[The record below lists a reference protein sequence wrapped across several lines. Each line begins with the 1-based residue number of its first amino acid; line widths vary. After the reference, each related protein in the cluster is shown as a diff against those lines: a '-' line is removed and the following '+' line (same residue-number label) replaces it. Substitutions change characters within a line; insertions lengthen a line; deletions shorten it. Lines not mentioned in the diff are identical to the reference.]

1 MHGAWLNY
9 RSMTADPSLKE
20 QKLKPGT
27 VKRIFSFA
35 KPYQVSIYVYLAT
48 VVVDAALIVA
58 TPLLLKK
65 LIDDGVMPKD
75 SSVVTQLAFFVAL
88 IAVADAAFNM
98 LGRYFSSRIGEG
110 LIYDLRSLVF
120 AHVQKQSIAFF
131 TRTQTG
137 ALISRI
143 NSDVI
148 GAQQA
153 FTSTLSGL
161 VSNVVSLLLV
171 GITMLILS
179 WQITIFSLLM
189 LPLFL
194 IPTKWVGRRLQS
206 LTRESFTLNSEMS
219 STMTER
225 FNVSGAMLV
234 SLYGQPLREEAGFR
248 VRARRVADI
257 GIKTAML
264 NRLFFIALTSVAA
277 IATAIAY
284 GIGGHLAINGGLT
297 VGTLLAITALLARLY
312 GPLTA
317 LSNVRID
324 VMTSLVS
331 FERVFEVLDLEPMVK
346 DRSGAIALK
355 SSKGK
360 IEFKNVDFSY
370 PNAQEISLA
379 SLESV
384 AKAETVTSGIV
395 LKGLTFTVEP
405 GTTTA
410 LVGPS
415 GAGKTTISALIPR
428 LYDVTGGSIKIDGND
443 IRDVTLESLRNSIGV
458 VMQDA
463 HLFHETIVENLR
475 YAKQD
480 ATQDQM
486 QSACEAAQIWDLIKS
501 LPNGF
506 ETMVGERGHRLSGGE
521 KQRLAIARLL
531 LKSPS
536 IVILDEATAHL
547 DSENEQLVHAALSH
561 ALKGRT
567 SIVIAHR
574 LSTVREADQILVL
587 DKGVIV
593 EQGKHDELIA
603 RGGLYSEL
611 KFCHKRSIHQRIA
624 TAARRPYEDHRLTQV
639 IAQGQQELIAGG
651 IHLLSRCNIFQF
663 LVEIG
668 HLIY

>member
-1 MHGAWLNY
+1 MSMHAAWMTH
-9 RSMTADPSLKE
+9 RSMTADPSVKE

-35 KPYQVSIYVYLAT
+35 RPYRTNIIIYLAT
-48 VVVDAALIVA
+48 VVVDAGLIVA
-58 TPLLLKK
+58 TPLLLKR
-65 LIDDGVMPKD
+65 LIDEGVIPKD
-75 SSVVTQLAFFVAL
+75 PSVVTNLAILVGLLA
-88 IAVADAAFNM
+88 IADAAINM

-153 FTSTLSGL
+153 FTATLSGV
-161 VSNVVSLLLV
+161 VSNVVSLFLV
-171 GITMLILS
+171 TITMLILS
-179 WQITIFSLLM
+179 WQITIFSLLL
-189 LPLFL
+189 LPVFL

-206 LTRESFTLNSEMS
+206 LTRESFGVNAEMS

-234 SLYGQPLREEAGFR
+234 ALYGEPDREREYFR
-248 VRARRVADI
+248 SRARRVADI
-257 GIKTAML
+257 GIKMAML

-277 IATAIAY
+277 IATAFAY
-284 GIGGHLAINGGLT
+284 GIGGHLAIEGGVT

-346 DRSGAIALK
+346 NRDNAVILK
-355 SSKGK
+355 TSDPR
-360 IEFKNVDFSY
+360 IEFKNVNFSY
-370 PNAQEISLA
+370 PRAEEISLA
-379 SLESV
+379 SLESA
-384 AKAETVTSGIV
+384 AKAETVQSGQV
-395 LKGLTFTVEP
+395 LRDLSFVAAP
-405 GTTTA
+405 GTMTA

-415 GAGKTTISALIPR
+415 GAGKTTISALLPR
-428 LYDVTGGSIKIDGND
+428 LYDVTDGSISIDGHD
-443 IRDVTLESLRNSIGV
+443 IRDLTLESLRDSIGV

-463 HLFHETIVENLR
+463 HLFHETIAENLR

-480 ATQDQM
+480 ATEEEMIQ
-486 QSACEAAQIWDLIKS
+486 ACKSAQIWTLIES
-501 LPNGF
+501 LPNRF

-531 LKSPS
+531 LKSPAV
-536 IVILDEATAHL
+536 VILDEATAHL
-547 DSENEQLVHAALSH
+547 DSENEQLVHAALQT
-561 ALKGRT
+561 ALEGRT

-574 LSTVREADQILVL
+574 LSTVRDADQILVL
-587 DKGVIV
+587 EKGSIV
-593 EQGKHDELIA
+593 ERGTHDELVSK
-603 RGGLYSEL
+603 GGLYSEL
-611 KFCHKRSIHQRIA
+611 YNRQDL
-624 TAARRPYEDHRLTQV
+624 TGAA
-639 IAQGQQELIAGG
+639 
-651 IHLLSRCNIFQF
+651 N
-663 LVEIG
+663 
-668 HLIY
+668 

>member
-1 MHGAWLNY
+1 
-9 RSMTADPSLKE
+9 LK
-20 QKLKPGT
+20 
-27 VKRIFSFA
+27 R
-35 KPYQVSIYVYLAT
+35 
-48 VVVDAALIVA
+48 
-58 TPLLLKK
+58 
-65 LIDDGVMPKD
+65 LIDEGVIPKD
-75 SSVVTQLAFFVAL
+75 PSVVTNLAILVGLLA
-88 IAVADAAFNM
+88 IADAGFNM

-153 FTSTLSGL
+153 FTATLSGV
-161 VSNVVSLLLV
+161 VSNVVSLVLV
-171 GITMLILS
+171 TITMLILS
-179 WQITIFSLLM
+179 WQITIFSLLL
-189 LPLFL
+189 LPVFL

-206 LTRESFTLNSEMS
+206 LTRESFGVNAEMS

-234 SLYGQPLREEAGFR
+234 ALYGEPDREREYFR
-248 VRARRVADI
+248 SRARRVADI
-257 GIKTAML
+257 GIKMAML

-277 IATAIAY
+277 IATAFAY
-284 GIGGHLAINGGLT
+284 GIGGHLAIEGGVT

-346 DRSGAIALK
+346 NRDNAVVLK
-355 SSKGK
+355 TTEPR
-360 IEFKNVDFSY
+360 IEFKNVNFSY
-370 PNAQEISLA
+370 PRAEEISLA
-379 SLESV
+379 SLESA
-384 AKAETVTSGIV
+384 AKAETVQSGQV
-395 LKGLTFTVEP
+395 LRDLSFVAAP
-405 GTTTA
+405 GTMTA

-415 GAGKTTISALIPR
+415 GAGKTTISALLPR
-428 LYDVTGGSIKIDGND
+428 LYDVTDGSISIDGHD
-443 IRDVTLESLRNSIGV
+443 IRDLTLESLRDSIGV

-463 HLFHETIVENLR
+463 HLFHETIAENLR

-480 ATQDQM
+480 ATEEEMM
-486 QSACEAAQIWDLIKS
+486 QACKSAQIWNLIAS
-501 LPNGF
+501 LPNGL

-531 LKSPS
+531 LKSPAV
-536 IVILDEATAHL
+536 VILDEATAHL
-547 DSENEQLVHAALSH
+547 DSENEQLVHAALQT

-574 LSTVREADQILVL
+574 LSTVRDADQILVL
-587 DKGVIV
+587 EKGAII
-593 EQGKHDELIA
+593 ERGTHDELVA
-603 RGGLYSEL
+603 KGGLYSEL
-611 KFCHKRSIHQRIA
+611 YNRQ
-624 TAARRPYEDHRLTQV
+624 DLT
-639 IAQGQQELIAGG
+639 GT
-651 IHLLSRCNIFQF
+651 SN
-663 LVEIG
+663 
-668 HLIY
+668 

>member
-1 MHGAWLNY
+1 MSMHAAWMTH
-9 RSMTADPSLKE
+9 RSMTADPSVKA
-20 QKLKPGT
+20 QRLKPGT
-27 VKRIFSFA
+27 VKRIFAFA
-35 KPYQVSIYVYLAT
+35 KPYRKSIIIFLAT
-48 VVVDAALIVA
+48 VVVDAGFIVA
-58 TPLLLKK
+58 TPLLLLR
-65 LIDDGVMPKD
+65 LIDDGVIPKNGAL
-75 SSVVTQLAFFVAL
+75 VTELAFLVGLLA
-88 IAVADAAFNM
+88 IADAAVSM

-120 AHVQKQSIAFF
+120 AHVQRQSIAFF

-153 FTSTLSGL
+153 FTATLSGV
-161 VSNVVSLLLV
+161 VSNVVSLVLV
-171 GITMLILS
+171 GVTMLILS
-179 WQITIFSLLM
+179 WQITIFSLLL

-194 IPTKWVGRRLQS
+194 IPTKWVGRKLQA
-206 LTRESFTLNSEMS
+206 LTRESFDVNAQMS

-234 SLYGQPLREEAGFR
+234 ALYGQPAREREYFR
-248 VRARRVADI
+248 SRARRVADI

-277 IATAIAY
+277 IATAFAY
-284 GIGGHLAINGGLT
+284 GIGGHLAINGGVT

-346 DRSGAIALK
+346 DREAAQIYSGRNPQLT
-355 SSKGK
+355 
-360 IEFKNVDFSY
+360 FTNVGFAY
-370 PNAQEISLA
+370 PRAHEISLA
-379 SLESV
+379 SLESA
-384 AKAETVTSGIV
+384 AKPETVDSGEV
-395 LKGLTFTVEP
+395 LKNLSFTAEP
-405 GTTTA
+405 GTLTA

-428 LYDVTGGSIKIDGND
+428 LYDITSGSISIDGHD
-443 IRDVTLESLRNSIGV
+443 IRDLTLESLRNSIGV

-463 HLFHETIVENLR
+463 HLFHETIAENLR
-475 YAKQD
+475 YAKND
-480 ATQDQM
+480 ATLEEM
-486 QSACEAAQIWDLIKS
+486 QAACKAAQIWKLIES

-506 ETMVGERGHRLSGGE
+506 DTMVGERGHRLSGGE

-531 LKSPS
+531 LKSPAL
-536 IVILDEATAHL
+536 VILDEATAHL
-547 DSENEQLVHAALSH
+547 DSENEALVHAALEN

-574 LSTVREADQILVL
+574 LSTVRDADQILVL
-587 DKGVIV
+587 ENGSII
-593 EQGKHDELIA
+593 ERGKHDELVA
-603 RGGLYSEL
+603 LGGLYADLYS
-611 KFCHKRSIHQRIA
+611 RQ
-624 TAARRPYEDHRLTQV
+624 DLT
-639 IAQGQQELIAGG
+639 G
-651 IHLLSRCNIFQF
+651 SSN
-663 LVEIG
+663 
-668 HLIY
+668 